1 MTERAC
7 VMHLQ
12 LWLGTEIGLFFG
24 PGRAELLELIEYHGS
39 LKKAAEE
46 LGMSYRAA
54 WGKIKKTEAVIG
66 NKLVERKG
74 SYKDGYQLTDY
85 GKTLT
90 EQFRRWCNEVEE
102 DALQK
107 ARTIFGLEIEKEEE
121 KGPQIHRLSLS
132 DPPL

>member
-1 MTERAC
+1 MTEHAC
-7 VMHLQ
+7 VMHLH
-12 LWLGTEIGLFFG
+12 LWLGTEMGVFFG

-66 NKLVERKG
+66 NKLVEKKG

-85 GKTLT
+85 GKALT
-90 EQFRRWCNEVEE
+90 EQFRRWCDEVEE
-102 DALQK
+102 EALQK
-107 ARTIFGLEIEKEEE
+107 ARTILGLEIEKHADKALPRQDHPAE
-121 KGPQIHRLSLS
+121 K
-132 DPPL
+132 DA